1 MHRFGA
7 WLHMVHVQDV
17 ILYNREGL
25 PLVKCSIST
34 TPFLRTD
41 EPAHQKVDLEN
52 GSYGY
57 CYFYQDAE
65 DVPSNICVFGKDDK
79 GSSFS
84 FRSII
89 SH

>member
-17 ILYNREGL
+17 IIYNREGL
-25 PLVKCSIST
+25 PLVISVAFLQ

-57 CYFYQDAE
+57 FLRYFYQDAE

-79 GSSFS
+79 VLP
-84 FRSII
+84 
-89 SH
+89 